1 MTIEIVVAISIVI
14 LAVIVYFSTYYLKKT
29 HYTDIDR
36 LDHKKKDV
44 FSYLPNEKAD
54 KLERMAI
61 SGQSK
66 ASAEM
71 AVSKVNLIN
80 DERLPEV
87 EAFLFD
93 AEQATDRYRFKQASD
108 YQKRADESLKA
119 IEEDVKQIVS
129 TIDEL
134 LQREEANLKKVDAI
148 KKRYHKIRKE
158 LLANSFTFGDS
169 INNLED
175 KLGDIESKFT
185 SFSDLTASGD
195 HEEAKLIVSK
205 LDKDMSAME
214 KLMSR
219 IPELIKTIN
228 TSYIKQKEEIVE
240 GYRTLTEQGYLFPE
254 ANEMENKLN
263 TLDNDIIE
271 LKSHIEELDIK
282 KADSQSEAVEIEIND
297 LYDLMETEIE
307 SKASVNTL
315 IKKLKKIILYVQE
328 QNREMGFELDRIN
341 QSYTL
346 YQNEENQYKDLK
358 EALKEQVKLI
368 GEVEAELSEEQIPY
382 STAEGLL
389 KKSFEQLENVSRTY
403 ETMSKQLY
411 SYREKELQIKTD
423 IEEMEMALREM
434 KRYIES
440 KHLPG
445 LPKAFLDLF
454 FYTTDHLEALSK
466 ELARPR
472 LNLKEVLSLH
482 KMCEDDI
489 ESLAYQTD
497 AIVDEALLTELTSQR
512 LYRHKDEHPEVI
524 ETIKYSES
532 LFLDEYDYKT
542 ALKMVREKLETIE
555 PGAYQTLYEEYKKD
569 KSYD

>member
-44 FSYLPNEKAD
+44 LSHLPNEKAE
-54 KLERMAI
+54 KLEKMAI

-87 EAFLFD
+87 EACLFD
-93 AEQATDRYRFKQASD
+93 AEQATDRYRFKQASS
-108 YQKRADESLKA
+108 YQSKAEESLQS

-175 KLGDIESKFT
+175 KLGEVESKFT

-195 HEEAKLIVSK
+195 HEEAKLVVSK
-205 LDKDMSAME
+205 LDKDMSGME

-228 TSYIKQKEEIVE
+228 TSYVKQREEIVE
-240 GYRTLTEQGYLFPE
+240 GYSTLTEQGYLFPE
-254 ANEMENKLN
+254 SNEMDNKLAR
-263 TLDNDIIE
+263 LEKEIIE
-271 LKSHIEELDIK
+271 LKSHVEELDME
-282 KADSQSEAVEIEIND
+282 KADSQSEAVEIQIND

-307 SKASVNTL
+307 AKASVNTL
-315 IKKLKKIILYVQE
+315 IKKLKKIILYVQD
-328 QNREMGFELDRIN
+328 QNREMGFEIDRIN

-346 YQNEENQYKDLK
+346 YQNEEGQYK
-358 EALKEQVKLI
+358 EMNATLKEQVKLI
-368 GEVEAELSEEQIPY
+368 SEVEADLSEERVPY
-382 STAEGLL
+382 STAEELL
-389 KKSFEQLENVSRTY
+389 ERSFEQLENLSQAY
-403 ETMSKQLY
+403 QKMSKQLY
-411 SYREKELQIKTD
+411 SYREKELQIKND

-454 FYTTDHLEALSK
+454 FYTTDHLESLSR

-472 LNLKEVLSLH
+472 LNLKDVLSLH

-489 ESLAYQTD
+489 ESLADQTD

-512 LYRHKDEHPEVI
+512 LYRYKDEHPEVI

-532 LFLDEYDYKT
+532 LFLDEYDYHT
-542 ALKMVREKLETIE
+542 ALKMVKEKLESIE
-555 PGAYQTLYEEYKKD
+555 PGAYQTLSEEYKKD